1 MNRRNEF
8 LTKLKALF
16 EEYNAS
22 VGFECSPGSDLF
34 GVYEEKIV
42 FSIVEN
48 DNGRDREIN
57 VLEVDGYYV
66 NKNDIEL

>member
-1 MNRRNEF
+1 MDRKNEF
-8 LTKLKALF
+8 LIKLKTLF

-34 GVYEEKIV
+34 GVYGEKIV

-48 DNGRDREIN
+48 DNGRDKEIN
-57 VLEVDGYYV
+57 VLKVDGYYA
-66 NKNDIEL
+66 NKNDIEI

>member
-1 MNRRNEF
+1 MDRKDEF
-8 LTKLKALF
+8 LNKLKALF

-34 GVYEEKIV
+34 GVCGEKIV

-48 DNGRDREIN
+48 DNGRDKEIN
-57 VLEVDGYYV
+57 VLEVDGYYA
-66 NKNDIEL
+66 NKNDIEV